1 MVTKVVGGYLGAV
14 GFGAPGPAGGWSGMM
29 PRGEVVLV
37 VASLGL
43 GLGVISRELFGVVL
57 AMTVVTTLVT
67 PPVLAPM
74 IRRKKERRGKVRER
88 RRSIEDA
95 PGAGAEP

>member
-1 MVTKVVGGYLGAV
+1 
-14 GFGAPGPAGGWSGMM
+14 
-29 PRGEVVLV
+29 
-37 VASLGL
+37 
-43 GLGVISRELFGVVL
+43 
-57 AMTVVTTLVT
+57 MTVVTTLVT

-74 IRRKKERRGKVRER
+74 IRREKERRGKVRER